1 MPDARL
7 FIEPEAD
14 VETALRRGA
23 GLYSELSAAQP
34 VTLYGAA
41 LRGDALVM
49 GAYQLRSQALPNAP
63 GAAERAL
70 RRRSG
75 GATVRAGAGITYI
88 ALALADRSAVMSC
101 PPQRLLNRNVRGALQ
116 GLRLAGVPANY
127 FGRDFLSLGARPA
140 VYVGWDADEQGRVL
154 FEFFFGEQRSCWPSP
169 AELGYPVRSED
180 PMRGHTP
187 TTLVEAGASAF
198 GRTLIERVAQ
208 GYTKGYG
215 ITFQSELA
223 ALPPLA
229 ASEPEPA
236 AERELCWSQPREES
250 IGFVSAGV
258 GLDPAGRFAH
268 VRLGGDFF
276 AHRACPVTL
285 ERVLLGVTPTT
296 EMVARAVD
304 AAYAEPRHDVE
315 GVRSLKTFQEA
326 ILDAAEAA
334 KAELGA

>member
-23 GLYSELSAAQP
+23 GLYSELSAALP
-34 VTLYGAA
+34 VSLYGAA

-63 GAAERAL
+63 GAAEKAL

-75 GATVRAGAGITYI
+75 GGTVRAGTGITYV
-88 ALALADRSAVMSC
+88 ALALAERSAVMKC

-154 FEFFFGEQRSCWPSP
+154 FEFFFAEQRSCWPAP
-169 AELGYPVRSED
+169 AELGYPPRRED
-180 PMRGHTP
+180 PMRGHSP
-187 TTLVEAGASAF
+187 TTLLEAGAKVQGSA
-198 GRTLIERVAQ
+198 LIERIAE
-208 GYTKGYG
+208 GYAKNYG
-215 ITFQSELA
+215 IAFQPGGA
-223 ALPPLA
+223 DLPPMA
-229 ASEPEPA
+229 ANEPEPA
-236 AERELCWSQPREES
+236 TERELCWSQPREES

-268 VRLGGDFF
+268 VRLCGDFF
-276 AHRACPVTL
+276 AHRACAVTL
-285 ERVLLGVTPTT
+285 ERVLLGVTASP
-296 EMVARAVD
+296 ELVARAVD
-304 AAYAEPRHDVE
+304 AAYAQPSHDLE
-315 GVRSLKTFQEA
+315 GIRSLKTFQEA
-326 ILDAAEAA
+326 ILDAADAA
-334 KAELGA
+334 SREVGG